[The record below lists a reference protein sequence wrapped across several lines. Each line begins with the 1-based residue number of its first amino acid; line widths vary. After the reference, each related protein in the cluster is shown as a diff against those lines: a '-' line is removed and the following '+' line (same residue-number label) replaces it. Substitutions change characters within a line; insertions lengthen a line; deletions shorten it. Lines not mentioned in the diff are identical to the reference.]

1 MAAQNDTKEKPKDKQ
16 KGAAK
21 PGDEKKATEPVRRK
35 KKRIQPTHMPTD
47 KIFDDYRRAIDQ
59 AVKHATTCNVN
70 PIRGST
76 VVFCNV
82 SSETKAQ
89 SPGAKNIGGSVR
101 SIQDIGYLLG
111 LMCKYVCEDCDF
123 RVYSS
128 PSATHP
134 NTNHLPVQL
143 KEGSILENMAA
154 VAQVAAQ
161 LGKLS
166 IFSYMTEHLYIYIV
180 SLC

>member
-1 MAAQNDTKEKPKDKQ
+1 MAAQNESKDKVKKDTKPQ
-16 KGAAK
+16 KGAATPVATK
-21 PGDEKKATEPVRRK
+21 PGEEKKAEPIRRK
-35 KKRIQPTHMPTD
+35 KKPILPTHMPTD
-47 KIFDDYRRAIDQ
+47 KIFEDYRRAIDQ

-111 LMCKYVCEDCDF
+111 IISF
-123 RVYSS
+123 YSF
-128 PSATHP
+128 
-134 NTNHLPVQL
+134 
-143 KEGSILENMAA
+143 ILFIRYSFMF
-154 VAQVAAQ
+154 
-161 LGKLS
+161 LHS
-166 IFSYMTEHLYIYIV
+166 F
-180 SLC
+180 